1 MAVDTAAAEMSQGMK
16 TLHML
21 LQRLDTARERLQ
33 EGPRRIAVAERQ
45 LARTEAQV
53 EEQQQKLKELK
64 KRSDAVNLNLKAKE
78 SDILKLEGQ
87 LNTATSNE
95 VYSSIK
101 SQIVTV
107 VKARGEMEEEG
118 LLALEA
124 IDEAEQLL
132 QEQRKQI
139 QQRSAELQTARD
151 KHTQETPLLEAEIA
165 EVEQQVLAATVVVPA
180 AEHPT
185 LMRLRTAHG
194 AGALA
199 TVEEDF
205 CTACDTRVI
214 AQDMVRMRTAKFVQC
229 RDCGRILYV
238 DSAAGSES

>member
-1 MAVDTAAAEMSQGMK
+1 MAAEASAAEIVQGMK
-16 TLHML
+16 TLHVL
-21 LQRLDTARERLQ
+21 LRRLDTARERLQ
-33 EGPRRIAVAERQ
+33 EGPRRIALAERQ
-45 LARTEAQV
+45 QARAEAQV
-53 EEQQQKLKELK
+53 EEQQQKLKGLK
-64 KRSDAVNLNLKAKE
+64 KQSDECNLNLKSKE

-101 SQIVTV
+101 GQIASVRT
-107 VKARGEMEEEG
+107 ARGEMEEAG

-124 IDEAEQLL
+124 IDEAEQQL
-132 QEQRKQI
+132 QDLRKLV
-139 QQRSAELQTARD
+139 QQRSSELQALRDEHAR
-151 KHTQETPLLEAEIA
+151 ETPLLEAEIA
-165 EVEQQVLAATVVVPA
+165 DIEQQVLSAAAIVPA
-180 AEHPT
+180 AEQQT

-238 DSAAGSES
+238 DSGVGSES